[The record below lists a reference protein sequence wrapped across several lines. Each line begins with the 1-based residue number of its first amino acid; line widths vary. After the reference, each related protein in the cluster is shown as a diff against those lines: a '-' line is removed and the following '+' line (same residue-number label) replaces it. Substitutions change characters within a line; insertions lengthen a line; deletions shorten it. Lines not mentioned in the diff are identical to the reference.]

1 MESYGAPI
9 PNHDFLTS
17 ATDLIDK
24 LQGELVYYQ
33 SLLLTDLNPSS
44 ISILNALRLAVDI
57 REELEKLKNAESLST
72 LLKLCESLEMENAEL
87 KRIIAER

>member
-9 PNHDFLTS
+9 HTHDFVTS

-57 REELEKLKNAESLST
+57 REELEKLKNSDSLST
-72 LLKLCESLEMENAEL
+72 LLKLCESLEKENAEL